1 MPEGRSRAQPSL
13 LDRERN
19 YADDNLRDERDVL
32 DATLE
37 AIAHEPKADA
47 NVQAFYRALKDR
59 IDRQRQRFDGVQTRN
74 RGATD
79 DAIHD
84 QTDSARLLQLI
95 LAELSALATTAQ
107 AIAEAGESGRALD
120 LPSVADSI
128 QTSTDRILAYA
139 GDILD
144 TRARGKG

>member
-1 MPEGRSRAQPSL
+1 M
-13 LDRERN
+13 
-19 YADDNLRDERDVL
+19 L

-37 AIAHEPKADA
+37 AIAHEPRAE
-47 NVQAFYRALKDR
+47 NVHAFYRALKDR

-107 AIAEAGESGRALD
+107 AIAEAGESGRSLD

-144 TRARGKG
+144 TRAGSKG